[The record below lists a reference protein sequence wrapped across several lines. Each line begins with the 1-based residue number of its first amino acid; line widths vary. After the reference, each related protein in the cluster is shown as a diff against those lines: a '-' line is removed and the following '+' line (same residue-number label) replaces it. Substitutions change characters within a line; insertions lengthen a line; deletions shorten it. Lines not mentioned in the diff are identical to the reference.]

1 MSHHHAH
8 RHHAGHH
15 HRGRCAH
22 RREGGRRGGR
32 EHPAH
37 DHDHEHEHAHEHGH
51 RHDDDGEH
59 GERSSRRRLFAHG
72 DLRLLALHLIVERP
86 RHGYEIIKEIEELTG
101 GSYSPSPGVI
111 YPTLTWLEELGHVS
125 MAVSEGTKKLHAIT
139 AEGRAHLDVYRPTLD
154 ALLARIRPLQAART
168 GAIAPRIA
176 AALENLQH
184 ALKSRLALATSD
196 VQIERIAEAIEAAT
210 VAIDRA

>member
-1 MSHHHAH
+1 MPRHHAH
-8 RHHAGHH
+8 RPGSRGHH
-15 HRGRCAH
+15 PGRCAH
-22 RREGGRRGGR
+22 RREGGRRGER
-32 EHPAH
+32 EHHAH
-37 DHDHEHEHAHEHGH
+37 DREHGHEHERGH
-51 RHDDDGEH
+51 RHEDDVES

-72 DLRLLALHLIVERP
+72 DLRLLALHLMGERP

-111 YPTLTWLEELGHVS
+111 YPTLTWLEELGHISV
-125 MAVSEGTKKLHAIT
+125 AVSEGTKKLHAIT

-168 GAIAPRIA
+168 GATAPRIV

-184 ALKSRLALATSD
+184 ALKSRLARATDD
-196 VQIERIAEAIEAAT
+196 VQLERIAAAIDAAT
-210 VAIDRA
+210 VAIDRS

>member
-1 MSHHHAH
+1 MSRQHT
-8 RHHAGHH
+8 H

-22 RREGGRRGGR
+22 RREGGRRGEREPHGQDR
-32 EHPAH
+32 EHG
-37 DHDHEHEHAHEHGH
+37 HDHEGGH
-51 RHDDDGEH
+51 RHDGERER

-72 DLRLLALHLIVERP
+72 DLRLLALHLIDERP

-111 YPTLTWLEELGHVS
+111 YPTLTWLEELGHVGV
-125 MAVSEGTKKLHAIT
+125 AVSAGTKKLHAIT

-168 GAIAPRIA
+168 GATAPRIV

-184 ALKSRLALATSD
+184 ALNSRLARATSD
-196 VQIERIAEAIEAAT
+196 VQLDRIAAVIDAAA
-210 VAIDRA
+210 VAVDQS

>member
-1 MSHHHAH
+1 MSRHPDHRPRSRVHHT
-8 RHHAGHH
+8 
-15 HRGRCAH
+15 GRCAH
-22 RREGGRRGGR
+22 RREGGRRSERVHPAQDR
-32 EHPAH
+32 EHGQ
-37 DHDHEHEHAHEHGH
+37 EHERGH
-51 RHDDDGEH
+51 RHADDVER

-72 DLRLLALHLIVERP
+72 DLRLLALHLMCERP
-86 RHGYEIIKEIEELTG
+86 RHGYEIIKEIEDLTG

-125 MAVSEGTKKLHAIT
+125 VAVSEGTKKLHAIT

-168 GAIAPRIA
+168 GATAPRIA

-184 ALKSRLALATSD
+184 ALRSRLARATSD
-196 VQIERIAEAIEAAT
+196 VQLERIAAAIDAAV
-210 VAIDRA
+210 VAIDRS

>member
-1 MSHHHAH
+1 MS
-8 RHHAGHH
+8 RHTVPDGH

-22 RREGGRRGGR
+22 RREGGRRGERDHAHDR
-32 EHPAH
+32 EHG
-37 DHDHEHEHAHEHGH
+37 HAHEGGQRH
-51 RHDDDGEH
+51 HDDPER

-72 DLRLLALHLIVERP
+72 DLRLLALHLIAGRP

-111 YPTLTWLEELGHVS
+111 YPTLTWLEELGHVTL
-125 MAVSEGTKKLHAIT
+125 AVNEGTKKLHAIT

-168 GAIAPRIA
+168 GATAPRIA
-176 AALENLQH
+176 AALANLQH
-184 ALKSRLALATSD
+184 ALKSRLARDTSD
-196 VQIERIAEAIEAAT
+196 AQTERIAAAIDAAT
-210 VAIDRA
+210 VAIDQS

>member
-1 MSHHHAH
+1 MAITRAAARIAAKAAASRRGEREHHAH
-8 RHHAGHH
+8 D
-15 HRGRCAH
+15 
-22 RREGGRRGGR
+22 R
-32 EHPAH
+32 EHG
-37 DHDHEHEHAHEHGH
+37 HEHERGH
-51 RHDDDGEH
+51 RHEDNVER

-72 DLRLLALHLIVERP
+72 DLRLLALHLMRERP
-86 RHGYEIIKEIEELTG
+86 RHGYEIIKEIEALTG

-125 MAVSEGTKKLHAIT
+125 VAVNEGTKKLHAIT

-168 GAIAPRIA
+168 GATAPRIV

-184 ALKSRLALATSD
+184 ALKSRLARAIDD
-196 VQIERIAEAIEAAT
+196 VQLERIAAAIDAAT
-210 VAIDRA
+210 VAIDRS